1 MFLISMF
8 FLFAATCLGGWL
20 VFFPAGREAVWG
32 ATVGA
37 ARRLAR
43 RLTGARQDGLRGAS
57 STLRRGRAQLA
68 GGVALLRR
76 HPVLTALVAGLVLL
90 PPLAVLLAED
100 EVALPGF
107 EGATPAVNHQVA
119 ELLRGERLAAP
130 QPLPPAVFTTAEVTL
145 ARPMLAGANR
155 NFDLLDAEFSQR
167 LLTVFRVMRE
177 QHGYD
182 MVLLEGY
189 RSPERQNQLADAGGH
204 VTNARAFQSYHQF
217 GLAGD
222 CAFLR
227 NGRVVITEKD
237 PWAMRGYRLYG
248 EVAEAA
254 GLTWGGRWKMM
265 DFGHTELRRPRR

>member
-43 RLTGARQDGLRGAS
+43 RLAGARQDGLRSAS
-57 STLRRGRAQLA
+57 STLRRGREQLA

-119 ELLRGERLAAP
+119 GLLRGERLAAP
-130 QPLPPAVFTTAEVTL
+130 QPLPPAVFTTAEVAL